1 MHPRQRELR
10 ERKYNLFKN
19 EQNSYSTQSSREGG
33 ESLLVFSSYYVPGIK
48 LIFTKLWGGYYFN
61 PHLTCKET
69 KA

>member
-48 LIFTKLWGGYYFN
+48 LIFTKL
-61 PHLTCKET
+61 
-69 KA
+69 